1 MVASP
6 FRSLKR
12 AIEQRS
18 FEGVYYFHGEND
30 FLKDEST
37 RQLVDAAVDP
47 ATRDFNLEIRRAAD
61 VDPSTMATLLSTPPM
76 MADRRVVVIRDVLSL
91 KKDARAE
98 LDRYLEKPAG
108 DTVLLLVAAA
118 GATKADKALEQ
129 SATAIEFPLLNDNQV
144 GQWIEHH
151 VAGAGGTITPEA
163 VSLLQSA
170 VGNDLPQLAMEI
182 DKLISFAGGRPIDE
196 SAVGDAVGVRH
207 GETIADFLDR
217 IAARDGISALEML
230 PQILN
235 QPKINGVYL
244 VMLLTVH
251 IMAMAW
257 GRAKRDEGM
266 SRGIVE
272 REYYNLLKETGATL
286 TGRPW
291 GEAIRTWSANLD
303 HWTPRSLDAAMQALL
318 ATDIALKES
327 RFSTEGQILASLVLA
342 ICAPASN
349 EAAA

>member
-30 FLKDEST
+30 FLKDESV
-37 RQLVDAAVDP
+37 RQLIDAVVDP
-47 ATRDFNLEIRRAAD
+47 ATRDFNLEVRRGSE
-61 VDPSTMATLLSTPPM
+61 VDAPTMDTLLSTPPM
-76 MADRRVVVIRDVLSL
+76 MAQRRMVVIRDVASL
-91 KKDARAE
+91 TKDPRAG
-98 LDRYLEKPAG
+98 LDRYLAKPAG
-108 DTVLLLVAAA
+108 DTVLLLVAAS
-118 GATKADKALEQ
+118 GAARGDKELEKA
-129 SATAIEFPLLNDNQV
+129 ATTIEFAQLTDNQV
-144 GQWIEHH
+144 GQWIEHQ
-151 VAGAGGTITPEA
+151 VTASGGTITPEA
-163 VSLLQSA
+163 TGLLQGA

-182 DKLISFAGGRPIDE
+182 DKLVSFAGSAPIDE
-196 SAVGDAVGVRH
+196 AAVSDAVGVRR
-207 GETIADFLDR
+207 GETIADLLDR
-217 IAARDGISALEML
+217 VAARDGIGALELL

-244 VMLLTVH
+244 VMILTVH

-266 SRGIVE
+266 SRGVLE
-272 REYYNLLKETGATL
+272 REYFTLLKETGASL

-291 GEAIRTWSANLD
+291 GEAIRVWTAALD
-303 HWTPRSLDAAMQALL
+303 DWTPRALDNAIKTLL

-327 RFSTEGQILASLVLA
+327 RFSTEAQVLASLLLA
-342 ICAPASN
+342 ICAPVAS

>member
-18 FEGVYYFHGEND
+18 FEGVYYFHGDND
-30 FLKDEST
+30 FLKDESVRNLT
-37 RQLVDAAVDP
+37 DAVVDP
-47 ATRDFNLEIRRAAD
+47 ATRDFNLEVRRASD
-61 VDPSTMATLLSTPPM
+61 VDAATMETLLSTPPM
-76 MADRRVVVIRDVLSL
+76 MAEKRMVVIRDVTAL

-98 LDRYLEKPAG
+98 LDRYLAKPAG
-108 DTVLLLVAAA
+108 DTVLLLIASG

-129 SATAIEFPLLNDNQV
+129 SATTIEFAPLNDNQV
-144 GQWIEHH
+144 GQWIEHQ
-151 VAGAGGTITPEA
+151 VTVSGGTITPEA
-163 VSLLQSA
+163 TLLLQGA

-182 DKLISFAGGRPIDE
+182 DKLVSFVGAGAIDE
-196 SAVGDAVGVRH
+196 TAVADAVGIRR
-207 GETIADFLDR
+207 GETVADLLDR
-217 IAARDGISALEML
+217 IAARDGVGALELL

-244 VMLLTVH
+244 VMILTVH

-257 GRAKRDEGM
+257 GRARRDEGV
-266 SRGIVE
+266 SRGILE
-272 REYYNLLKETGATL
+272 REYFTLLKETGASL

-291 GEAIRTWSANLD
+291 GEAIRVWSAALD
-303 HWTPRSLDAAMQALL
+303 RWTPRALDNAMRALL

-327 RFSTEGQILASLVLA
+327 RFSSEAQIIASLILA
-342 ICAPASN
+342 ICAPAES